1 MAAEIKTDHINING
15 QNITLVSVNNGKNLI
30 GVCSA
35 GYNMKRED
43 SASINKIFYIGAD
56 PVINILCPNHG
67 DKYMDKLISMSNGY
81 GGMAENMHDSITEC
95 FDRANNGDSLET
107 SLHNIFTFLSD
118 GVYTLYT
125 AEYYPTDGNGTFFWG
140 AYNIPHEVNGTSE
153 FVRTIG
159 ASRTFTPCFLIPGT
173 PLDMYLAKTKAAA
186 DEVIKKRQIQGIVYH
201 LSGLHSVLLK
211 GHHGA
216 VSCAMAGVPFK
227 CAVIEKIAAPYTEV
241 MTYIPNITAK
251 KQPVESLENEE
262 MFGFEDE
269 EQPSA
274 PAPAEPEPVA
284 EPEVIEH
291 EGITGFRS
299 PSVKI
304 PIEMMPR
311 HMLNTILQ
319 THSETKPSH
328 FSFILQ
334 KNNVIKKKSYTNN
347 ILPLPALE
355 NCDRMPD
362 CEMIESANAIDGLS
376 QDQLDA
382 LLAGNTEYN
391 GNIIISPNFYTSIV
405 TACNYLQFHDKQ
417 RFVTFS
423 LSILDNP
430 DLYATHE
437 YIARRIARID
447 SNRIYD
453 FFREAVSAND
463 PRYEKIMGTAESY
476 IKDYDLN
483 HAG

>member
-1 MAAEIKTDHINING
+1 MGVEIKTDHINING
-15 QNITLVSVNNGKNLI
+15 QNVTLVSVNSGRNLI

-35 GYNMKRED
+35 GYNMRRED
-43 SASINKIFYIGAD
+43 SSSINKLFYIGAD

-67 DKYMDKLISMSNGY
+67 DRYMDKLISMAGAY
-81 GGMAENMHDSITEC
+81 GGMSEDMHNSITEC
-95 FDRANNGDSLET
+95 FDRVNNGDSLET

-118 GVYTLYT
+118 GVYTVYT

-140 AYNIPHEVNGTSE
+140 AYNIPHEVNGTAE
-153 FVRTIG
+153 CVRSIS
-159 ASRTFTPCFLIPGT
+159 AHRTFTPCFLIPGN
-173 PLDMYLAKTKAAA
+173 PLDSYLAKTKAAA
-186 DEVIKKRQIQGIVYH
+186 DEAIKNRKIQGIVYH

-227 CAVIEKIAAPYTEV
+227 CAVIEKITDPYTEV
-241 MTYIPNITAK
+241 MTYIPPAPAK
-251 KQPVESLENEE
+251 KQTPEYASGEE
-262 MFGFEDE
+262 PFGFDGE
-269 EQPSA
+269 EQNPA
-274 PAPAEPEPVA
+274 PAPSETENASEPV
-284 EPEVIEH
+284 VIEH

-304 PIEMMPR
+304 PIETFPR
-311 HMLNTILQ
+311 NMLHTILQ
-319 THSETKPSH
+319 SHTEIKPQYFSH
-328 FSFILQ
+328 IMQ
-334 KNNVIKKKSYTNN
+334 KTNVIRKKSYTNN

-362 CEMIESANAIDGLS
+362 CEMIESANAIDNLS

-382 LLAGNTEYN
+382 LLSGNTEYN

-405 TACNYLQFHDKQ
+405 TACNYLQFNDKQ

-423 LSILDNP
+423 ISILDNP
-430 DLYATHE
+430 DLSATHE
-437 YIARRIARID
+437 YIAKRIARID
-447 SNRIYD
+447 SSRIYD
-453 FFREAVSAND
+453 FFRGAVSAND

-476 IKDYDLN
+476 IKEYDIK
-483 HAG
+483 HG